1 MESRVKLMLVCLS
14 PWLNHFKIVSSLIHL
29 CFITLHFTSSLCV
42 SLQNKIT
49 LFLHNHNYSFSK
61 AVPAPA
67 VCQIFLLICAR
78 SSMWIWP
85 PPTLVSFPPSS
96 QFTDLH
102 VHTELFFSPYYRPC
116 CIIGLCSLT
125 SHPSSSTIMS
135 VSKLSNL
142 LHTGWKFLKSGADQ
156 TDRSSVEH
164 PRFRFLFCFV
174 YGPSNFWCGLYQQ
187 FTKILIKTLV
197 GKDVVAVQLLSPVRL
212 CDPWTAAHQASLSL
226 TISQSVLKFTSI
238 ELVMPSNHL
247 ILCRPPLLLPSIF
260 PSIRVFSNEL
270 ALCINGRSMKI
281 QQIPKAD
288 RHLLLESGHKPPHV
302 VRQSSTREKTEWVL
316 MDTEE
321 MERPQDNVRTTGG
334 SRAVPTTMCS
344 DSPVIQKQQEAGRKP
359 RWHSCRLRCPW
370 SIPS

>member
-1 MESRVKLMLVCLS
+1 MFSTSIYVESRVKLMLVCLS

-212 CDPWTAAHQASLSL
+212 CDPMDCSTPGFPVPHHLPECAQIHIHWVGHAIQPSHPLPPTSPPSLNFSQHQGLFQWVGSL
-226 TISQSVLKFTSI
+226 
-238 ELVMPSNHL
+238 H
-247 ILCRPPLLLPSIF
+247 
-260 PSIRVFSNEL
+260 
-270 ALCINGRSMKI
+270 
-281 QQIPKAD
+281 
-288 RHLLLESGHKPPHV
+288 
-302 VRQSSTREKTEWVL
+302 
-316 MDTEE
+316 
-321 MERPQDNVRTTGG
+321 
-334 SRAVPTTMCS
+334 
-344 DSPVIQKQQEAGRKP
+344 
-359 RWHSCRLRCPW
+359 
-370 SIPS
+370 